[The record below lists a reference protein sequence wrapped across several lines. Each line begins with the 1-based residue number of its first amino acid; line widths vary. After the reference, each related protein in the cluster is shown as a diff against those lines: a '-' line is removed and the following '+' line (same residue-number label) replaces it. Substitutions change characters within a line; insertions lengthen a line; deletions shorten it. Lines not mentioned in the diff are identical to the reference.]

1 MSSFYNPLQVTIDTD
16 KCCICQTL
24 LSEKNYYPLPECG
37 HIFHTECIISWFR
50 HSKQNCPLCMN
61 IGTVL
66 NSEFFDYGWGPYKSL
81 CNIKRTYLKS
91 CNFFYNYL
99 QKHHPNSHFNSYF
112 KKIISLKKI
121 YSEKKIQLKLIEKD
135 INLSFQ
141 ELSQKYN
148 CQNIK
153 QFKKIINSKKC
164 ETYLALKKLKACL
177 SICMTLP
184 IIPIIIPKCK
194 NISIQSSS
202 LHNLNSENITDDVA
216 SISMSD
222 D

>member
-50 HSKQNCPLCMN
+50 HGKENCPLCMDL
-61 IGTVL
+61 GSVL
-66 NSEFFDYGWGPYKSL
+66 HSELHIVRKTYIKNS
-81 CNIKRTYLKS
+81 
-91 CNFFYNYL
+91 NFFYNYL
-99 QKHHPNSHFNSYF
+99 QKHHPHSPFNSYF
-112 KKIISLKKI
+112 KKIISLKKNH
-121 YSEKKIQLKLIEKD
+121 SDKRFQFKQIEKD
-135 INLSFQ
+135 MNLSFH

-148 CQNIK
+148 FQNIK
-153 QFKKIINSKKC
+153 QFKKMLNSKRC
-164 ETYLALKKLKACL
+164 EMYLALRKLNACCT
-177 SICMTLP
+177 ICLNLP
-184 IIPIIIPKCK
+184 IIPIIIPKFK
-194 NISIQSSS
+194 NISIPSSS
-202 LHNLNSENITDDVA
+202 LHNLNSENLTNDVA